1 MAAPPS
7 SQIASNIPLLNEFSN
22 GTAQGKPYRLPN
34 GPCNF
39 TNLNV
44 GGVSPPRCGCQR
56 FWDQLEY
63 AKTTL
68 ENELDHVASDRPGF
82 CMCSHHACYHDSV
95 PARGFTSHQVGASG
109 ALRASTQHSRRG
121 ESSFSSRFPSQ
132 NTDRHISQLRKAS
145 ISTETDS
152 ARIHGGKKTQTQANK
167 HLTESGLPDT
177 MLSDRQRQSD
187 SIAPGLPP
195 IPSQCYLPPDIS
207 SGGVSGHAQS
217 FQSFPGGNCNPM
229 EEKPGGDRA
238 LQSNQAGQSTV
249 SPVQRSTSD
258 QSLPSGFGEGESFA
272 QSATEVLTPSPRG
285 SPHPGPEN
293 KLEYHVASLQAA
305 LDILATKDNRVSVYQ
320 ISGETNEFS
329 SVKEGDVDDHSAI
342 ANLCGQPPDPSI
354 AIGEGGRSDY
364 GPSKVTSIAIR
375 PVTEATNLN
384 IAVNDGPELT
394 LARPTVFHL
403 QSILKHVSAHPTLST
418 RVQNHEQR
426 IDLLENVSCSYASAQ
441 EIHEGFDL
449 VDERIGEVEGRVEEL
464 EKAQAAMNDFSGVSS
479 FRRRLLHADDGDS
492 SMASQTSSE
501 LISAAIERTEFS
513 ARLDNLESQFSEF
526 RSLTL
531 PSCGHPWKVE
541 VVFLPFGTALKGI
554 WSTIDQISSQRSRNN
569 SMGADSRTQSQYSKL
584 VGTHALRSFAAGQRR
599 WEDLHLQP
607 QNASEML
614 VPKACGQRSKVEER
628 LRSRGLVRM
637 IEVTGPEARDVQV
650 AMLAAF
656 GDLLEILHIGNNE
669 GQQVPDSL
677 ACFYGLQASWIPL
690 RKLHKDSRLRFLD
703 PSEMVTP
710 ALWTAS
716 FLSSS
721 VVMRATGVK
730 RLYVTHSES
739 YIQQPDPAS
748 TNWTWQKLRV
758 LPRVFPDAQSSSE
771 VREADARE
779 ACWEWDGRLDP
790 PESAHSSFT
799 SQHSSLSIRAAPSQH
814 SNFSQSDKSSISAV
828 SPVLSTTPTSVTH
841 TRQISPLIERPRPLH
856 SRTTSMPLIGPLK
869 LSPPPAKRRISSFDP
884 ELHGP
889 RSPQSSPIRPSAGL
903 NMKRRRI
910 SRSPSRPR
918 DTPRWSAGPPSPYY
932 FEEAV
937 EPKRGT
943 TPFAYATPH
952 SNAPYVDFRP
962 HSVTGMG
969 LDDHDEHGSIT
980 DELGLDED
988 HDVDDFDSA
997 PDHERQPED
1006 EGWKGIRDDV
1016 GDEESGQ
1023 EQKALSIEEESDDAM
1038 SDLSSQPSEYP
1049 STQPSAFYTTTKSTS
1064 HIHID
1069 EDEEHDTYNRP
1080 RTS

>member
-1 MAAPPS
+1 M
-7 SQIASNIPLLNEFSN
+7 
-22 GTAQGKPYRLPN
+22 
-34 GPCNF
+34 
-39 TNLNV
+39 
-44 GGVSPPRCGCQR
+44 
-56 FWDQLEY
+56 
-63 AKTTL
+63 
-68 ENELDHVASDRPGF
+68 
-82 CMCSHHACYHDSV
+82 
-95 PARGFTSHQVGASG
+95 GASG
-109 ALRASTQHSRRG
+109 TLRVSSQQSRRG
-121 ESSFSSRFPSQ
+121 DSSLSSRIPSQ
-132 NTDRHISQLRKAS
+132 NTDRHTSQPRQAS
-145 ISTETDS
+145 ISIETDS
-152 ARIHGGKKTQTQANK
+152 MRIHGGKKTQSQAHK

-177 MLSDRQRQSD
+177 GLSDRQRQSD

-207 SGGVSGHAQS
+207 SGGLSGHAQS
-217 FQSFPGGNCNPM
+217 FQSFPGVKCNPLVDQSV
-229 EEKPGGDRA
+229 GDHHP
-238 LQSNQAGQSTV
+238 QPNQAGQNII
-249 SPVQRSTSD
+249 SPFQHFTSD
-258 QSLPSGFGEGESFA
+258 QLLPSGYGEGESFV

-285 SPHPGPEN
+285 SPHPGPEH
-293 KLEYHVASLQAA
+293 KLEHHVASVQAA
-305 LDILATKDNRVSVYQ
+305 LDILATEDSRVRVYQ
-320 ISGETNEFS
+320 LSGETSAIS
-329 SVKEGDVDDHSAI
+329 SVKAGAAYDPGAIDGLGEPPNPSLSTAGGGPNGHS
-342 ANLCGQPPDPSI
+342 PSN
-354 AIGEGGRSDY
+354 
-364 GPSKVTSIAIR
+364 VTAIAIR
-375 PVTEATNLN
+375 PTTEAANLDT
-384 IAVNDGPELT
+384 AVDDGTGLM
-394 LARPTVFHL
+394 LARPTLFHL

-464 EKAQAAMNDFSGVSS
+464 EKVQAAMNDFSGVSS
-479 FRRRLLHADDGDS
+479 FRRRLRHLDDADS

-501 LISAAIERTEFS
+501 LMSAAIERTEFS

-526 RSLTL
+526 RSSTL
-531 PSCGHPWKVE
+531 PSHTHPWKVE

-554 WSTIDQISSQRSRNN
+554 WTTINQFSSQRSRNN
-569 SMGADSRTQSQYSKL
+569 SMAVDNRSEVQYSNL
-584 VGTHALRSFAAGQRR
+584 PRMHALRSFETSQGR
-599 WEDLHLQP
+599 WEDLHMQP
-607 QNASEML
+607 EMTSQL
-614 VPKACGQRSKVEER
+614 LMARACGQRSKVEER
-628 LRSRGLVRM
+628 LRSRGLVKT
-637 IEVTGPEARDVQV
+637 IEVMGPGARDVQA

-656 GDLLEILHIGNNE
+656 GDLPEILHTSTNA
-669 GQQVPDSL
+669 GQQLPDSL

-710 ALWTAS
+710 ALWTVS

-739 YIQQPDPAS
+739 YIQQAEAMS

-758 LPRVFPDAQSSSE
+758 LPRIFPDAESSAE

-799 SQHSSLSIRAAPSQH
+799 SQPSSLSIRAAPGQH
-814 SNFSQSDKSSISAV
+814 SDSSQSDKASSSAV

-841 TRQISPLIERPRPLH
+841 TRQISPLVERPRPLH

-869 LSPPPAKRRISSFDP
+869 LSPPPGKRRITSFDREP
-884 ELHGP
+884 HGP
-889 RSPQSSPIRPSAGL
+889 SSPQSSPVRLSAGL

-918 DTPRWSAGPPSPYY
+918 DTPRWSVGPPSPYY
-932 FEEAV
+932 FEEPV
-937 EPKRGT
+937 EQKRGT

-962 HSVTGMG
+962 HSATGTAFDG
-969 LDDHDEHGSIT
+969 HDDHGSIT
-980 DELGLDED
+980 DELGLDEEE
-988 HDVDDFDSA
+988 HDVDEFDSE

-1006 EGWKGIRDDV
+1006 EDWKGIRDEI
-1016 GDEESGQ
+1016 GDEESDQ
-1023 EQKALSIEEESDDAM
+1023 EQKALSVEEESDDAM

-1049 STQPSAFYTTTKSTS
+1049 STQPSAFCTTTKGIF
-1064 HIHID
+1064 HIHVD
-1069 EDEEHDTYNRP
+1069 KDDEHDAYTRP